1 MLHIVASLLAIVVV
15 VGWFLNVVLVCIFLM
30 TNGVECLFWKMAYF
44 ENMEE
49 EWLLNLG
56 FLVKSD
62 LCPCLYGVSE
72 GKKKKS
78 KER

>member
-1 MLHIVASLLAIVVV
+1 M
-15 VGWFLNVVLVCIFLM
+15 VLVCIFLM
-30 TNGVECLFWKMAYF
+30 TNGVEYLFWKMAYF

-49 EWLLNLG
+49 KWLLNLG

-72 GKKKKS
+72 GKKKAKRG
-78 KER
+78 ERDRSD